1 MPIHKRRSRMS
12 LAIKTENIAEILLPD
27 GKWYIID
34 GGMYI
39 DAYEY
44 GFEDS
49 DYDNKWFTEY
59 QPDKVDGYNGFKACV
74 RTYPPDTNI
83 TGECVLREICGPMSS
98 IVAIKL
104 KEK

>member
-1 MPIHKRRSRMS
+1 MS

-27 GKWYIID
+27 GEWYVVVGD
-34 GGMYI
+34 YGMCI

-59 QPDKVDGYNGFKACV
+59 QPDKVDGYNGFKARV
-74 RTYPPDTNI
+74 KTYPPDTGNA
-83 TGECVLREICGPMSS
+83 GECVVREICGPMSS

-104 KEK
+104 KKEK